1 MIRLLIVSA
10 TADPAVSPVFLGD
23 TPAQEEYFCKQDL
36 TKEEELPAPLL
47 EYAQK
52 AKSGEAALRRYTCLS
67 ALARLLRLSGLS
79 CPPLTVGRYG
89 KPDFAEGGYHF
100 SLSHADGL
108 CAAVLS
114 DFAVGLDLEP
124 CDRTLPDE
132 RISRLSS
139 LFTPAERER
148 LTSAPDRAMAFLET
162 WVAKEAYCK
171 WDGRG
176 LAALRAAPDT
186 LACPPTLAR
195 HLSAGGREYCLAV
208 YGR

>member
-23 TPAQEEYFCKQDL
+23 TPAQEECFCKQDL

-52 AKSGEAALRRYTCLS
+52 AKSGEAALRRYACLS

-100 SLSHADGL
+100 SLCHAGGV

-114 DFAVGLDLEP
+114 DGVVGLDLEP
-124 CDRTLPDE
+124 CDRALPDG
-132 RISRLSS
+132 RILRLSS
-139 LFTPAERER
+139 LFTPAERDMLSSTLEKA
-148 LTSAPDRAMAFLET
+148 LFFLKT

-171 WDGRG
+171 RDGRG
-176 LAALRAAPDT
+176 LAALRGAVDT

-195 HLSAGGREYCLAV
+195 RVSVGGREYFLAV
-208 YGR
+208 YGQ